1 MAGVNAA
8 IPVPL
13 AFHSFG
19 GLTAMTITAMT
30 ITEPSRTNVVK
41 EALAGSANFSYF
53 RDTERRMAWAQKSA
67 SR

>member
-1 MAGVNAA
+1 MVGVNVA

-30 ITEPSRTNVVK
+30 ITEPSRANVVK
-41 EALAGSANFSYF
+41 EALVGSANFSNS
-53 RDTERRMAWAQKSA
+53 ERTKRRTAWPQESA